1 MEYGSWA
8 EDPNPTNQTF
18 LFTLQILSDIF
29 FYAREKVVNKI
40 QQTWFLALPA
50 LSSHQ
55 ITQIVFNWM
64 L

>member
-29 FYAREKVVNKI
+29 LCQGESGKQDTADMVLGLTGFKQPSDYPNSI
-40 QQTWFLALPA
+40 
-50 LSSHQ
+50 
-55 ITQIVFNWM
+55 
-64 L
+64 